1 MGRWMGLS
9 LKGFVVRVYFHDIEP
24 VFKNTAAH
32 FPCSEAFLVCALYV
46 NVWSS

>member
-1 MGRWMGLS
+1 MCLS
-9 LKGFVVRVYFHDIEP
+9 PESFVVHVYFHDIELL
-24 VFKNTAAH
+24 FKNTVH

>member
-1 MGRWMGLS
+1 MCLS
-9 LKGFVVRVYFHDIEP
+9 LEGFVVRVYFRDIEL
-24 VFKNTAAH
+24 VLKNTAVH